1 MKTSQKGAD
10 ISLQNQAW
18 ICSEFGDYQNLELK
32 HIAIEEPE
40 AGQLLVENACISLG
54 FPDLL
59 MIKGKYQLKPSCL
72 SYQEPNSAGE
82 VIQTGSKN
90 PKFSIGSM
98 LIGSVRFG
106 ASAKYVIA
114 P

>member
-59 MIKGKYQLKPSCL
+59 MIKGKYQLKPQLFTFVPGTEFCGKGNS
-72 SYQEPNSAGE
+72 EPVLRIRSSPSG
-82 VIQTGSKN
+82 
-90 PKFSIGSM
+90 
-98 LIGSVRFG
+98 LW
-106 ASAKYVIA
+106 
-114 P
+114 